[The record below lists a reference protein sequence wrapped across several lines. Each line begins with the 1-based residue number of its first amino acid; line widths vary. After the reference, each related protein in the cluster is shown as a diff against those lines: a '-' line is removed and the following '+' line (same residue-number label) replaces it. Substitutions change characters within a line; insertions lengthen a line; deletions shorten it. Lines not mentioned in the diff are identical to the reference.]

1 MMEMDG
7 REHATCQK
15 SMRRDMDGIKLNV
28 NEEKDKNAIVVF
40 FFFFKIR
47 DQTWEEEKEL
57 QRVRFLCF

>member
-1 MMEMDG
+1 MMEMDD
-7 REHATCQK
+7 RERAMCQK
-15 SMRRDMDGIKLNV
+15 SMRRDMDGIKLDV
-28 NEEKDKNAIVVF
+28 NEEQDKNAIVV

>member
-7 REHATCQK
+7 RECATCQK
-15 SMRRDMDGIKLNV
+15 SMRRDMNGIKLNV
-28 NEEKDKNAIVVF
+28 NEEKDKNAIVV

-57 QRVRFLCF
+57 QRVRFLYF